1 MSRKRCKYHV
11 CDEDDHERTDWKAH
25 RNLDGEDAQYPGMAT
40 AFEAHYGQSW
50 TDPNWRKEATKR
62 RENAMNW
69 NLTTAVENSLESVAR
84 EEALLSQEAH
94 SYLPTTPEEAA
105 RFNPHE
111 WVRESM
117 RRAYVM
123 GRADGA
129 TKARAGIRAALGVRE

>member
-1 MSRKRCKYHV
+1 MK
-11 CDEDDHERTDWKAH
+11 
-25 RNLDGEDAQYPGMAT
+25 
-40 AFEAHYGQSW
+40 
-50 TDPNWRKEATKR
+50 
-62 RENAMNW
+62 W
-69 NLTTAVENSLESVAR
+69 NLTTAVENRLESVAR

-94 SYLPTTPEEAA
+94 RYLPTTPEEAA

-111 WVRESM
+111 WVRELM